1 MHQKHASRTRQI
13 MLSASL
19 TAVYVIL
26 RIVPTFQMVGV
37 PGRFTTADF
46 LLTSIAL
53 LAGLWGGLFTV
64 IAGTILAFGASPP
77 IFFGLDFLPATVDV
91 LIATLL
97 LSTRY
102 RAAQIVYL
110 VTFFAFIL
118 SPYSLLFGF
127 YNVPYTWLHIV
138 ALLVL
143 LSPIAPKIPV
153 WVTSGGWR
161 QITAIGALAFVGTMG
176 QHLAGGLLFELTV
189 GLIGG
194 LKASNFMAL
203 WRIIFWVY
211 PIERLII
218 IVFTAI
224 IALAVLR
231 SLSRWVH
238 T

>member
-1 MHQKHASRTRQI
+1 

-37 PGRFTTADF
+37 PGRFTAADF

-64 IAGTILAFGASPP
+64 IVGTILAFGANPP
-77 IFFGLDFLPATVDV
+77 IFFGLDFLPATVNV
-91 LIATLL
+91 LIAALL
-97 LSTRY
+97 ILSRY
-102 RAAQIVYL
+102 RVAQLVYL
-110 VTFFAFIL
+110 LTFFAFVL

-138 ALLVL
+138 GLIIL
-143 LSPIAPKIPV
+143 LSPIASKIPV
-153 WVTSGGWR
+153 WVTGGGWR
-161 QITAIGALAFVGTMG
+161 QIAGIGALAFVGTMG

-189 GLIGG
+189 GVIGG
-194 LKASNFMAL
+194 LKPSNFMTL

-218 IVFTAI
+218 IVFATI
-224 IALAVLR
+224 IALAVER